1 MDEVKQKFLETQSKK
16 ALIWLRYINDIFFIW
31 THEQE
36 QELERF
42 LRDLKNFTRNL
53 CFTHKASKDLIPFLG
68 VKVKLIHH
76 KLETDLY
83 MKPTDRYKYLHYLF
97 SHLEHTKCSI
107 VYSRNFT
114 SQ

>member
-1 MDEVKQKFLETQSKK
+1 MDEVEQKFLETQSKK
-16 ALIWLRYINDIFFIW
+16 AIIWLRYINDIFIW

-42 LRDLKNFTRNL
+42 LRDLNNFTRNL
-53 CFTHKASKDLIPFLG
+53 CFTHEASKDLIPFIG
-68 VKVKLIHH
+68 VKVKLIHD
-76 KLETDLY
+76 KL
-83 MKPTDRYKYLHYLF
+83 
-97 SHLEHTKCSI
+97 SHPEQTKCLI